1 MGPVI
6 GIDLGTTYS
15 CIAHLSGIAPRVIPN
30 LEGSSTTPSVVGF
43 TSSGETVIGETAL
56 RQALTNP
63 EKTLYGVKRL
73 IGRKF
78 RSEDVQ
84 TAAARLAY
92 KLAEAPNGDVLIEI
106 GQERI
111 TPQEVSA
118 MILGYLKTSAESY
131 FGEDVKDAV
140 ITVPAHFG
148 DHQRQATRDAAVIA
162 GLNVLRIINE
172 PTAASLAFGLG
183 QKKDGKIAVFDLGG
197 GTFDITILE
206 ILGGVF
212 HVLATNGDSYLGGA
226 DFDQRVV
233 DWLLEEFKKDQG
245 MDLAS
250 DKFALQRV
258 REAAE
263 RAKREL
269 SFTNETEINLP
280 FILALPEGS
289 VHLKQT
295 LSRAVLERL
304 TDDLVQKP
312 LPLIEQTLAEVHLK
326 PSSVDEVIL
335 VGGQTRMPLIRRRV
349 SEFFHKRPNDKVHP
363 DESVALGAA
372 IQSGMLAGELND
384 IVLLLDVTS
393 LALGIE
399 TEDDGYERII
409 GKNTTIPAKKTK
421 SFTTVDNNQ
430 RQVRVH
436 VLQGDAPRASE
447 NVSLA
452 KFELGGVLPA
462 PAGIPRID
470 VTFEIDANG
479 QVKVAVRDTAT
490 GKEQMISVQPSSG
503 LSKQQVNNL
512 VKKQKDKKTKDEGH
526 GKKRPL

>member
-15 CIAHLSGIAPRVIPN
+15 CIAHLSGDQPRVIPN
-30 LEGSSTTPSVVGF
+30 LEGASTTPSVVGF
-43 TSSGETVIGETAL
+43 TSAGETVIGETAL

-63 EKTLYGVKRL
+63 EKTLFAVKRL

-78 RSEDVQ
+78 RSEEVQ
-84 TAAARLAY
+84 KAAARLPY

-106 GQERI
+106 GRERI

-131 FGEDVKDAV
+131 FGEDVHDVV
-140 ITVPAHFG
+140 ITGPAHFG

-162 GLNVLRIINE
+162 GLNVLRVINE
-172 PTAASLAFGLG
+172 PTAAGLAFGLG
-183 QKKDGKIAVFDLGG
+183 QKKNGKVAVFDLGG
-197 GTFDITILE
+197 GTFDISLLE
-206 ILGGVF
+206 IQNGVF

-226 DFDQRVV
+226 DFDQRIV
-233 DWLLEEFKKDQG
+233 DWLLDEFRKDHA
-245 MDLAS
+245 MDLTS

-280 FILALPEGS
+280 FILALPKES
-289 VHLKQT
+289 LHLRKTMTQA
-295 LSRAVLERL
+295 LLESL
-304 TDDLVQKP
+304 TGDLAQKP
-312 LPLIEQTLAEVHLK
+312 LPLIQQTLDEVRLK
-326 PSSVDEVIL
+326 PEAIDDVLL

-372 IQSGMLAGELND
+372 IQSGMLFGELND

-399 TEDDGYERII
+399 TELDGFERII
-409 GKNTTIPAKKTK
+409 GKNTTIPVKKTK

-430 RQVRVH
+430 RQVLIH
-436 VLQGDAPRASE
+436 ILQGDAPRASE

-452 KFELGGVLPA
+452 KFELVGVLPA
-462 PAGIPRID
+462 PAGVPEID

-479 QVKVAVRDTAT
+479 QVKVAARDMAT

-512 VKKQKDKKTKDEGH
+512 VKKQRDKKVKDAVH
-526 GKKRPL
+526 GKNRLL

>member
-15 CIAHLSGIAPRVIPN
+15 CVAHLSGDQPRVIPN
-30 LEGSSTTPSVVGF
+30 LEGASTTPSVVGF
-43 TSSGETVIGETAL
+43 TSAGETVIGETAL

-63 EKTLYGVKRL
+63 EKTLFAVKRL

-78 RSEDVQ
+78 LSEEVQ
-84 TAAARLAY
+84 KAAARLPY
-92 KLAEAPNGDVLIEI
+92 KLAEAPNGDVLIDI
-106 GQERI
+106 GRERV

-118 MILGYLKTSAESY
+118 MILGYLKTCAESY
-131 FGEDVKDAV
+131 FGEDVHDAV

-162 GLNVLRIINE
+162 GLNVLRVINE
-172 PTAASLAFGLG
+172 PTAAGLAFGLG
-183 QKKDGKIAVFDLGG
+183 QKKNGKVAVFDLGG
-197 GTFDITILE
+197 GTFDISILE
-206 ILGGVF
+206 IQNGVF
-212 HVLATNGDSYLGGA
+212 HVLATNGDSYLGGE
-226 DFDQRVV
+226 DFDQRIV
-233 DWLLEEFKKDQG
+233 DWLLDEFRKDHG
-245 MDLAS
+245 MDLTS
-250 DKFALQRV
+250 DRFALQRV

-280 FILALPEGS
+280 FILALPKES
-289 VHLKQT
+289 LHLRKTMTQA
-295 LSRAVLERL
+295 LLESL
-304 TDDLVQKP
+304 TGDLVQKP
-312 LPLIEQTLAEVHLK
+312 MPLIQQTLDEVRLK
-326 PSSVDEVIL
+326 PEDIDDVIL

-372 IQSGMLAGELND
+372 IQSGMLFGELND

-393 LALGIE
+393 LSLGIE
-399 TEDDGYERII
+399 IELDGFERII
-409 GKNTTIPAKKTK
+409 GKNTTIPVKKTK

-430 RQVRVH
+430 RQVLIH
-436 VLQGDAPRASE
+436 ILQGDAPRASE

-452 KFELGGVLPA
+452 KFELVGVLPA
-462 PAGIPRID
+462 PAGVPEID

-479 QVKVAVRDTAT
+479 QVKVAAKDMAT

-503 LSKQQVNNL
+503 LSKQQVHNL
-512 VKKQKDKKTKDEGH
+512 VKKQRDKKVKDPGH
-526 GKKRPL
+526 GKNRLL

>member
-15 CIAHLSGIAPRVIPN
+15 CVAHLSGDQPRVIPN
-30 LEGSSTTPSVVGF
+30 LEGASTTPSVVGF
-43 TSSGETVIGETAL
+43 TSAGETVIGETAL

-63 EKTLYGVKRL
+63 EKTLFAVKRL

-78 RSEDVQ
+78 LSEEVQ
-84 TAAARLAY
+84 KAAARLPY
-92 KLAEAPNGDVLIEI
+92 KLAEAPNGDVLIDI
-106 GQERI
+106 GRERV

-118 MILGYLKTSAESY
+118 MILGYLKTCAESY
-131 FGEDVKDAV
+131 FGEDVHDAV

-162 GLNVLRIINE
+162 GLNVLRVINE
-172 PTAASLAFGLG
+172 PTAAGLAFGLG
-183 QKKDGKIAVFDLGG
+183 QKKNGKVAVFDLGG
-197 GTFDITILE
+197 GTFDISILE
-206 ILGGVF
+206 IQNGVF
-212 HVLATNGDSYLGGA
+212 HVLATNGDSYLGGE
-226 DFDQRVV
+226 DFDQRIV
-233 DWLLEEFKKDQG
+233 DWLLDEFRKDHA

-280 FILALPEGS
+280 FILALPEES
-289 VHLKQT
+289 LHLRKTMTQA
-295 LSRAVLERL
+295 LLESL
-304 TDDLVQKP
+304 TGDLVQKP
-312 LPLIEQTLAEVHLK
+312 MPLIQQTLDEVRLK
-326 PSSVDEVIL
+326 PEDIDDVIL

-372 IQSGMLAGELND
+372 IQSGMLFGELND

-393 LALGIE
+393 LSLGIE
-399 TEDDGYERII
+399 IELDGFERII
-409 GKNTTIPAKKTK
+409 GKNTTIPVKKTK

-430 RQVRVH
+430 RQVLIH
-436 VLQGDAPRASE
+436 ILQGDAPRASE

-452 KFELGGVLPA
+452 KFELVGVLPA
-462 PAGIPRID
+462 PAGVPEID

-479 QVKVAVRDTAT
+479 QVKVAAKDMAT

-503 LSKQQVNNL
+503 LSKQQVHNL
-512 VKKQKDKKTKDEGH
+512 VKKQRDKKVKDPGH
-526 GKKRPL
+526 GKNRLL

>member
-15 CIAHLSGIAPRVIPN
+15 CIAHLSGDQPRVIPN

-43 TSSGETVIGETAL
+43 TSAGETVIGETAV

-63 EKTLYGVKRL
+63 EKTLFAVKRL

-78 RSEDVQ
+78 RSEEVQ
-84 TAAARLAY
+84 KAAARLPY

-106 GQERI
+106 GRERI

-131 FGEDVKDAV
+131 FGEDVHDAV

-162 GLNVLRIINE
+162 GLNVLRVINE
-172 PTAASLAFGLG
+172 PTAAGLAFGLG
-183 QKKDGKIAVFDLGG
+183 QKKNGKVAVFDLGG
-197 GTFDITILE
+197 GTFDISLLE
-206 ILGGVF
+206 IQNGVF

-226 DFDQRVV
+226 DFDQRIV
-233 DWLLEEFKKDQG
+233 DWLLNEFKKDHA
-245 MDLAS
+245 MDLIS

-280 FILALPEGS
+280 FILALPKES
-289 VHLKQT
+289 LHLRKTMTQA
-295 LSRAVLERL
+295 LLESL
-304 TDDLVQKP
+304 TGDLAQKT
-312 LPLIEQTLAEVHLK
+312 LPLIQQTLDEVRLK
-326 PSSVDEVIL
+326 PEAIDDVLL

-363 DESVALGAA
+363 EESVALGAA
-372 IQSGMLAGELND
+372 IQSGMLFGELND

-399 TEDDGYERII
+399 TELDGFERII
-409 GKNTTIPAKKTK
+409 GKNTTIPVKKTK

-430 RQVRVH
+430 RQVLIH
-436 VLQGDAPRASE
+436 ILQGDAPRASE

-452 KFELGGVLPA
+452 KFELVGILPA
-462 PAGIPRID
+462 PAGVPEID

-479 QVKVAVRDTAT
+479 QVKVAARDMAT

-503 LSKQQVNNL
+503 LSKQQVSNL
-512 VKKQKDKKTKDEGH
+512 VKKQRDKKDKDAVHE
-526 GKKRPL
+526 